1 MSKFGYIVKD
11 YLLKNHI
18 QQKTISENSELSS
31 SSVSQMLKSENI
43 GLNNMIAIADALGC
57 DLDIVLVPRNQNQ
70 S

>member
-18 QQKTISENSELSS
+18 QQKTISDNSELSS

-43 GLNNMIAIADALGC
+43 GLNNMIAIANALDC
-57 DLDIVLVPRNQNQ
+57 DLDIVLVPRKSNQ

>member
-18 QQKTISENSELSS
+18 QQKTISDNSELSS

-43 GLNNMIAIADALGC
+43 GLNNMIAIADALDC
-57 DLDIVLVPRNQNQ
+57 DLDITLVPRKPDQ